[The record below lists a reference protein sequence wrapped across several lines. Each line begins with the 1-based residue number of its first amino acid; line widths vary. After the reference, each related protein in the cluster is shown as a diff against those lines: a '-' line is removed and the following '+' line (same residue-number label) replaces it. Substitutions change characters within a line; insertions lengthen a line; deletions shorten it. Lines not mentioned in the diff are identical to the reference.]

1 MPQALSPS
9 LQQSTEPLIYYAGRK
24 KDYVGRTFVIYKMV
38 YKFLI
43 IIQRWEA
50 RNLEST
56 YILKYDTKQNVMG
69 PTKCYKEGATGN
81 QAKAK
86 EIISGSV
93 GDEKRILREGGI
105 RYGHKG

>member
-1 MPQALSPS
+1 
-9 LQQSTEPLIYYAGRK
+9 
-24 KDYVGRTFVIYKMV
+24 
-38 YKFLI
+38 
-43 IIQRWEA
+43 
-50 RNLEST
+50 
-56 YILKYDTKQNVMG
+56 MG

>member
-1 MPQALSPS
+1 MS
-9 LQQSTEPLIYYAGRK
+9 
-24 KDYVGRTFVIYKMV
+24 
-38 YKFLI
+38 
-43 IIQRWEA
+43 
-50 RNLEST
+50 
-56 YILKYDTKQNVMG
+56 